1 TDAAQSTASVS
12 VSVDRTTYVST
23 VAASQLI
30 MWLIAVA
37 IGMNVQGR
45 RAQIARLVD
54 QARQY
59 RLERDQRELLAA
71 ASERARITREMHD
84 VVAHSLSV
92 MVALADGAHAS
103 LHKSP
108 ERTDTALGEL
118 SRTGRSALGDMRRI
132 LGVLRSEPT
141 EAEAALSPQPGTPA
155 LEDLIERFR
164 ATGME
169 VAFARSGRPLPE
181 DAALQMTVYRIVQEG
196 LTNVLRHA
204 PEAPG
209 IEVRLEHREGHVML
223 SVHNG
228 RPARPQEPRTGSG
241 QGLIGMRQRAATYDG
256 IAQAGEHDGGWRMRA
271 DLYFSE
277 TEDAPAH
284 RPHRARPTG
293 QEETGER

>member
-1 TDAAQSTASVS
+1 PVRGARYGWLALIGTSAVFTAALLLWGTTDAAQSTASVS

-118 SRTGRSALGDMRRI
+118 SRTGR
-132 LGVLRSEPT
+132 
-141 EAEAALSPQPGTPA
+141 
-155 LEDLIERFR
+155 
-164 ATGME
+164 
-169 VAFARSGRPLPE
+169 
-181 DAALQMTVYRIVQEG
+181 
-196 LTNVLRHA
+196 
-204 PEAPG
+204 
-209 IEVRLEHREGHVML
+209 
-223 SVHNG
+223 
-228 RPARPQEPRTGSG
+228 
-241 QGLIGMRQRAATYDG
+241 
-256 IAQAGEHDGGWRMRA
+256 
-271 DLYFSE
+271 
-277 TEDAPAH
+277 
-284 RPHRARPTG
+284 
-293 QEETGER
+293 